1 LDERIIAEVAVFA
14 GKVIVKVEVVV
25 LSLPKSSTATD
36 LSSLELLYINAPR
49 VVKLDDAHEILSKLM
64 YAVPSEA
71 FTVGATKVLPVA
83 VYPVPVISSTAVYSV
98 VFWLSV
104 ALAVYKAILNVSVVK
119 LWIAS

>member
-1 LDERIIAEVAVFA
+1 LDERIIADVAVFA

-49 VVKLDDAHEILSKLM
+49 VVKLDVGHEILSKLM

-71 FTVGATKVLPVA
+71 FTVGATNDLPVA
-83 VYPVPVISSTAVYSV
+83 VYPVPEISSTAVYSV
-98 VFWLSV
+98 VF
-104 ALAVYKAILNVSVVK
+104 
-119 LWIAS
+119 

>member
-1 LDERIIAEVAVFA
+1 MAEVAVFA

-25 LSLPKSSTATD
+25 LSLPKSSTATER
-36 LSSLELLYINAPR
+36 LALELLYINAPR
-49 VVKLDDAHEILSKLM
+49 AVKLDVGHEILSKLM

-71 FTVGATKVLPVA
+71 FTVGATKALPVA
-83 VYPVPVISSTAVYSV
+83 VYPVPEISSTAVYSV

-119 LWIAS
+119 SWIAS